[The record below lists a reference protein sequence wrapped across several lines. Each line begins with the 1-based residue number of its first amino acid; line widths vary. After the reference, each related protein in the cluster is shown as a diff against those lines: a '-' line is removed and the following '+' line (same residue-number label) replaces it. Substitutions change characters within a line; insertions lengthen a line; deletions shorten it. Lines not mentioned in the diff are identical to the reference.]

1 MSCKLYLVPEDII
14 QNWKMDN
21 RNHQVDNPMQYTV
34 DKLDEKMQN
43 ILKNPDLNEYDK
55 ERLYSQKLGEY
66 VTMRDKQHQPSQQQ
80 QPQPFN
86 EWSNYTL
93 STIPKKFQ
101 TKAKAL
107 MSYMQSDDDIKWDNL
122 DQLVLKDKVIP
133 QSNIVDLLHDSLRA
147 RKKAKRPKGWREL
160 SKHLRSKNIAEEI
173 IGNDEWKKEKIDEE
187 STSADVQQEK
197 RKIEKHSQD
206 WKTPP
211 NSPNSSFFSPRLR
224 SILHSEKDRKSKIQ
238 ARQRI
243 KNWIHLNK

>member
-66 VTMRDKQHQPSQQQ
+66 VKMRDKQHQPSQQH

-107 MSYMQSDDDIKWDNL
+107 MSYMQSDDDIQWDNL
-122 DQLVLKDKVIP
+122 NQLVLKDKVIP

-147 RKKAKRPKGWREL
+147 RKKAKRQKGG
-160 SKHLRSKNIAEEI
+160 
-173 IGNDEWKKEKIDEE
+173 GN
-187 STSADVQQEK
+187 
-197 RKIEKHSQD
+197 
-206 WKTPP
+206 
-211 NSPNSSFFSPRLR
+211 
-224 SILHSEKDRKSKIQ
+224 
-238 ARQRI
+238 
-243 KNWIHLNK
+243 